1 MTPYLTDA
9 EIATICEPLKLGK
22 AQCRYLTRL
31 GLIVKNKPNGK
42 PLVARG
48 EFERVMIGRQPDT
61 QTSGGTQP
69 NAVALLRLVGN
80 QKGARHG
87 TQTQ

>member
-1 MTPYLTDA
+1 MTPNLTDA
-9 EIATICEPLKLGK
+9 EIADICSPLKLGG
-22 AQCRYLTRL
+22 AQCKYLERL
-31 GLIVKNKPNGK
+31 GMMVKRKPNGR

-48 EFERVMIGRQPDT
+48 EFERVMIGRQPNT
-61 QTSGGTQP
+61 PASSGTQP

-87 TQTQ
+87 TQAH

>member
-48 EFERVMIGRQPDT
+48 EFERVMIGRQPDV
-61 QTSGGTQP
+61 QISGGTQP

-80 QKGARHG
+80 RKQGA
-87 TQTQ
+87 TQ